1 MKRFALL
8 PMFVIA
14 AILLSSC
21 STHLGLSKLLGGS
34 NKTGPTATK
43 HIKATHTPPS
53 PPTQTSSVSAPTAA
67 INPVTITSA
76 GFEPNALQV
85 KIGTTVTWTNNDIAA
100 HTVTSDTTGLFDS
113 GPINAG
119 STFTFTFSQAGTF
132 NYHSTS
138 DANMTGTITITP

>member
-8 PMFVIA
+8 SMFVIA
-14 AILLSSC
+14 AVLLSSC
-21 STHLGLSKLLGGS
+21 SIHLGLSKLLGGS
-34 NKTGPTATK
+34 NKVGPTATK

-53 PPTQTSSVSAPTAA
+53 PTQTSGVSAPTAA
-67 INPVTITSA
+67 INTITITSA

-100 HTVTSDTTGLFDS
+100 HTVTADTIGLFDS
-113 GPINAG
+113 GPIKTG
-119 STFTFTFSQAGTF
+119 GTFTFTFSRAGTF

-138 DANMTGTITITP
+138 DANMTGTITVTP